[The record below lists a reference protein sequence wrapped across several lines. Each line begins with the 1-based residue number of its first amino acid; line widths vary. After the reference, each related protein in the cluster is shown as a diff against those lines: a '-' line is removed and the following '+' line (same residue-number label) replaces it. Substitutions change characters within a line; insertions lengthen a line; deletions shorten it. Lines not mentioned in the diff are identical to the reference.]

1 MATNQL
7 TNAPAGAVLEV
18 SAPPRVAVSGLS
30 GRLAR
35 NLETI
40 AAFFLFLFV
49 IAQPVSIGAAHIA
62 YAGAG
67 LAWVLRLAL
76 VRRGA
81 LKSSPLDLP
90 ILIYLVLCAAST
102 LLSPL
107 PISSWEGMRKVALI
121 FLVLVVAH
129 NVANARRAKQLLAGL
144 FFFSLAPFSWAGWGD
159 AHGVGFALHNSPPGP
174 PFFSPCPSAND
185 AHHLCP

>member
-7 TNAPAGAVLEV
+7 TNAPTGAVLEV

-30 GRLAR
+30 GWLAR
-35 NLETI
+35 NIETI

-49 IAQPVSIGAAHIA
+49 IAQPVSIAASHIA
-62 YAGAG
+62 YAGAAF
-67 LAWVLRLAL
+67 AWVLRLAL

-107 PISSWEGMRKVALI
+107 PISSWEGMRTIALI

-129 NVANARRAKQLLAGL
+129 NVANARRAKQLLTAP
-144 FFFSLAPFSWAGWGD
+144 FPSSLAPFFSSGP
-159 AHGVGFALHNSPPGP
+159 ALPPVLVLRL
-174 PFFSPCPSAND
+174 N
-185 AHHLCP
+185 

>member
-7 TNAPAGAVLEV
+7 TEAPAGAVLGV
-18 SAPPRVAVSGLS
+18 SSPHPAISGLTGKLS
-30 GRLAR
+30 R

-40 AAFFLFLFV
+40 TAFFLFLFV
-49 IAQPVSIGAAHIA
+49 IAQPLSIAASHIA

-76 VRRGA
+76 ARRGM

-90 ILIYLVLCAAST
+90 ILIYLALCTVST

-107 PISSWEGMRKVALI
+107 PISSWEG
-121 FLVLVVAH
+121 
-129 NVANARRAKQLLAGL
+129 
-144 FFFSLAPFSWAGWGD
+144 
-159 AHGVGFALHNSPPGP
+159 
-174 PFFSPCPSAND
+174 
-185 AHHLCP
+185 

>member
-40 AAFFLFLFV
+40 AAFFLFLFG
-49 IAQPVSIGAAHIA
+49 IAQPVSVAASYIA

-121 FLVLVVAH
+121 FLVLVVGH
-129 NVANARRAKQLLAGL
+129 NVANARRAKQLLAVL
-144 FFFSLAPFSWAGWGD
+144 FHSLIARVCWGCSGECRLG
-159 AHGVGFALHNSPPGP
+159 ASSSRKSP
-174 PFFSPCPSAND
+174 ARQ
-185 AHHLCP
+185 

>member
-7 TNAPAGAVLEV
+7 TNAPTGAVLEV

-49 IAQPVSIGAAHIA
+49 IAQPVSIAASHIA
-62 YAGAG
+62 YAGAAF
-67 LAWVLRLAL
+67 AWVLRLSL
-76 VRRGA
+76 GRRGA

-90 ILIYLVLCAAST
+90 ILIYLVLWSAST

-107 PISSWEGMRKVALI
+107 PISSWEGIRKIALI
-121 FLVLVVAH
+121 FLVLVVGH
-129 NVANARRAKQLLAGL
+129 NVANARRAQQLLAG
-144 FFFSLAPFSWAGWGD
+144 FFFS
-159 AHGVGFALHNSPPGP
+159 
-174 PFFSPCPSAND
+174 FFSPFSCSGWR
-185 AHHLCP
+185 

>member
-30 GRLAR
+30 GWLAR
-35 NLETI
+35 NIETI

-49 IAQPVSIGAAHIA
+49 IAQPVSIAASHIA

-90 ILIYLVLCAAST
+90 ILIYLVLCALST

-107 PISSWEGMRKVALI
+107 PISSWEGMRKIALI

-129 NVANARRAKQLLAGL
+129 NVANARRAKQLPAVPFPHSCAALGVRGRDD
-144 FFFSLAPFSWAGWGD
+144 APL
-159 AHGVGFALHNSPPGP
+159 VGAL
-174 PFFSPCPSAND
+174 
-185 AHHLCP
+185 